1 MATSTIR
8 AVTAAFVAAV
18 GMAGLSAVASAED
31 WKCYTYQAAPA
42 SPVVL
47 GLKKMGEF
55 VGGLTKGKVTVKCS
69 VGGALPIDANSIAPA
84 MADGVLDFGS
94 FSNISGY
101 VPIAA
106 MGLLPGLFKDNA
118 EYDAKGWPVLKPV
131 VSAEFDK
138 RGIKI
143 LGVYHYP
150 RQMVFGAKGAPPLK
164 ALADL
169 KGKTFRT
176 GNPEQGLLAKELG
189 AIPVTL
195 PTPDVAPALQRGTV
209 QYVVTAAAAG
219 GRLWRDFFAS
229 GIQDQIFV
237 ATSYVVI
244 NKKRWDGLSKDEQA
258 ALQKNVDETAAWI
271 TKSQEDDDGVALKEF
286 AEKDKWT
293 IVPPTPAVQAEIIK
307 VMEPI
312 WKKWA
317 EERGPDAVKLLAT
330 LRTALGHK
338 M

>member
-1 MATSTIR
+1 MR
-8 AVTAAFVAAV
+8 AVAAA
-18 GMAGLSAVASAED
+18 LSAAIGLMGLPGGAAAEN

-42 SPVVL
+42 SPVNL
-47 GLKKMGEF
+47 GLRKMGDYIAAI
-55 VGGLTKGKVTVKCS
+55 TKGRVDVKCS

-84 MADGVLDFGS
+84 IADGVLDFGS

-118 EYDAKGWPVLKPV
+118 EYDTKGWPVLKPV

-176 GNPEQGLLAKELG
+176 GNPEQALLAKELG

-237 ATSYVVI
+237 ATGYVAI
-244 NKKRWDGLSKDEQA
+244 NKKRWEGLSKEQQD

-293 IVPPTPAVQAEIIK
+293 IVPTTPAVQAEIVK

-317 EERGPDAVKLLAT
+317 EERGPDAVKTLAK